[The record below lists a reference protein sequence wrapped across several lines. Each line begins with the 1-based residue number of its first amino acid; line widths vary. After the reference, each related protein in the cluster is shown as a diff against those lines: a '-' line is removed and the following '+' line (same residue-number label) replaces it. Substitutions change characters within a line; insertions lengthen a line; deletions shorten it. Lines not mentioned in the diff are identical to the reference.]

1 MSDPLE
7 VAAALAYLVQKDRPL
22 VPPARTSERKNSRED
37 RGDRPS
43 RPERAERPPRNAAPR
58 ARHATEE
65 GMKTYRVEVGHEH
78 NVEPKHLVGAI
89 ANEAGL
95 DSQLIGRISIM
106 NDHSFIDLPDGMPK
120 DIFQHLRKV
129 WVNQKQL
136 QISVAEDAGDAG
148 APARKPRKP
157 SSKPGQR
164 RGFKPNKPKR
174 PRNKHS

>member
-1 MSDPLE
+1 
-7 VAAALAYLVQKDRPL
+7 
-22 VPPARTSERKNSRED
+22 
-37 RGDRPS
+37 
-43 RPERAERPPRNAAPR
+43 
-58 ARHATEE
+58 
-65 GMKTYRVEVGHEH
+65 MKTYRVEVGHEH

-148 APARKPRKP
+148 SPARKPRKP